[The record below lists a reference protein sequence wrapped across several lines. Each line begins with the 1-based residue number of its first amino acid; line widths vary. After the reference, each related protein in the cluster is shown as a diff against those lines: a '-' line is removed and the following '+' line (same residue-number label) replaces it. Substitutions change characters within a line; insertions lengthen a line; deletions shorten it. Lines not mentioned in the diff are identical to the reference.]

1 MTDEPTVSDVSG
13 AMDAGPIY
21 EPTEAEEPEPADA
34 PGPADLPGPTESD
47 VPAPTESDVP
57 GPTELPIVTDVP
69 PPPAGTD
76 APPPPAGVLVPTDIA
91 QPLSPEDAEVVSQP
105 AKLMRIAS
113 MAKQLLEE
121 VRAAPLD
128 DASRKR
134 MREIYRES
142 IRQLEQTLS
151 PELADELDRLTIP
164 FDSDPPT
171 DAELRV
177 AQGQLVGWLAGLF
190 QGIQATLFVQ
200 QMAAQRQLEQMRGV
214 GTLRDPDANDG
225 GPHRTPY
232 L

>member
-1 MTDEPTVSDVSG
+1 
-13 AMDAGPIY
+13 
-21 EPTEAEEPEPADA
+21 
-34 PGPADLPGPTESD
+34 
-47 VPAPTESDVP
+47 
-57 GPTELPIVTDVP
+57 
-69 PPPAGTD
+69 
-76 APPPPAGVLVPTDIA
+76 VLVPTDVA
-91 QPLSPEDAEVVSQP
+91 QPLSDDDVEAVSQP

-134 MREIYRES
+134 MSEIYRES
-142 IRQLEQTLS
+142 IRQLAQTLS
-151 PELADELDRLTIP
+151 PELADELERLTIP
-164 FDSDPPT
+164 FDSDTPS

-214 GTLRDPDANDG
+214 GPPRDPTDAG
-225 GPHRTPY
+225 GEIRRTTY